1 MTHRLTCLVA
11 LLPILIC
18 TTGCTIDYLGN
29 AWAGTPL
36 IVPGKP
42 YPVHKLT
49 VDDIIAIA
57 RKTVAE
63 RETWIEQ
70 AEFEKPLRET
80 DDSGWYVIVWR
91 LTKMPG
97 GLRGFA
103 LMTAA
108 TLLVI
113 GMDIEPPIHAVQRTP
128 RRRGVADFYR

>member
-91 LTKMPG
+91 LPKMPG
-97 GLRGFA
+97 GLRR
-103 LMTAA
+103 
-108 TLLVI
+108 I
-113 GMDIEPPIHAVQRTP
+113 CIDD
-128 RRRGVADFYR
+128 RGHITCYRYGH